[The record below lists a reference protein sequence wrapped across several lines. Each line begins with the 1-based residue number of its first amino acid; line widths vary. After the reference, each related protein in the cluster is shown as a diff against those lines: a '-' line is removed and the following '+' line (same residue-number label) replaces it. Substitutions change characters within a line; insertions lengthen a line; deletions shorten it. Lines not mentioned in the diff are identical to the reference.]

1 MKKNRHTVEQIIK
14 ILRQL
19 DEGCEI
25 EAVCREHNIGKA
37 TFHRWRRKYGKMEMK
52 DAKRLKELEKEN
64 TELTEED
71 RGRSNAQHPGAG
83 GGKRKKVVSPEEKAA
98 KAGPVHRQDPNHRKA
113 SQPCLELGFCSG
125 PNR

>member
-1 MKKNRHTVEQIIK
+1 MKKKRHTVEQIIK

-19 DEGCEI
+19 DEGWEI

-64 TELTEED
+64 TELKKIVADQMLNIRMLEAV
-71 RGRSNAQHPGAG
+71 NA
-83 GGKRKKVVSPEEKAA
+83 KKW
-98 KAGPVHRQDPNHRKA
+98 
-113 SQPCLELGFCSG
+113 
-125 PNR
+125 

>member
-1 MKKNRHTVEQIIK
+1 MKKKRHTVEQVIK

-25 EAVCREHNIGKA
+25 EAVCREHNLGKA

-64 TELTEED
+64 TEPKKIVADQMLNIRVLEAV
-71 RGRSNAQHPGAG
+71 NA
-83 GGKRKKVVSPEEKAA
+83 KKW
-98 KAGPVHRQDPNHRKA
+98 
-113 SQPCLELGFCSG
+113 
-125 PNR
+125 